1 MRTEVRN
8 SYEPALAH
16 RTDLEIWKVAKLLD
30 RRHGKSVVRQIKR
43 GEVWEQPDQR
53 VVEVDVV
60 SAVAMLAPHSPRQV
74 SGAAPVSDLHFARVS

>member
-1 MRTEVRN
+1 MGGFSRLRTEVRN

-43 GEVWEQPDQR
+43 GEVWVTNLLDLGLDSH
-53 VVEVDVV
+53 VV
-60 SAVAMLAPHSPRQV
+60 
-74 SGAAPVSDLHFARVS
+74 AR